1 MENNQRTIKKDL
13 LYLYGIL
20 YKSKG
25 SSLLDKKVVNRLKYT
40 PKEIE
45 QVLELG
51 NGEISNNGNS
61 KPKRDVTT
69 SQISDIDQ
77 LRSFYYS
84 DLKLLYDHPV
94 DEKNKKEIL
103 NSVSLDELKRLC
115 AMISSVPISNNTTKM
130 EIVDRMQ
137 YYFREESRANALRE
151 RI

>member
-1 MENNQRTIKKDL
+1 MENYQRTIKKDL

-45 QVLELG
+45 RVLELG
-51 NGEISNNGNS
+51 NNDVGSNGNS
-61 KPKRDVTT
+61 KPKKETTT
-69 SQISDIDQ
+69 SQISNIDQ

-84 DLKLLYDHPV
+84 DLKQLYDHLT
-94 DEKNKKEIL
+94 DEKIKKEIL
-103 NSVSLDELKRLC
+103 NSISLDELKRLC
-115 AMISSVPISNNTTKM
+115 AIISNVPISNNTTKM
-130 EIVDRMQ
+130 EIVDRLQ
-137 YYFREESRANALRE
+137 YYYSQESRANALRE